1 MFKVGD
7 RVFNYQYG
15 WGTINEELTKYILV
29 LFDNC
34 KSVSIPFAKDGKET
48 SRSER
53 PTLSFTEYTLEGF
66 SQEKQRPLGV
76 PTPLKV
82 ENVDIKKL
90 WNTCEDFISFLD
102 SDEYHEDKIENYV
115 NDIFGKAMESIYGKE
130 VFNFINNR
138 IE

>member
-7 RVFNYQYG
+7 KVFNYQYG

-29 LFDNC
+29 VFDNC

-53 PTLSFTEYTLEGF
+53 PTLSFTEYTLSGF
-66 SQEKQRPLGV
+66 SQERPRPLGV
-76 PTPLKV
+76 PIPLKV

>member
-15 WGTINEELTKYILV
+15 WGTINEELTKFILV

-53 PTLSFTEYTLEGF
+53 PTLSFTEYTIQGF
-66 SQEKQRPLGV
+66 SQERPRLLKV
-76 PTPLKV
+76 PIPLKV

-90 WNTCEDFISFLD
+90 WNTCEDFIDFLN

>member
-7 RVFNYQYG
+7 KVFNYQYG

-34 KSVSIPFAKDGKET
+34 KSVSIPFSKDGKET

-66 SQEKQRPLGV
+66 SQERPRPLEV
-76 PTPLKV
+76 PIPLKV

>member
-7 RVFNYQYG
+7 KVFNYQYG

-53 PTLSFTEYTLEGF
+53 PTLSFTEYTLQGF
-66 SQEKQRPLGV
+66 SQERPRPLEV
-76 PTPLKV
+76 PIPLKV